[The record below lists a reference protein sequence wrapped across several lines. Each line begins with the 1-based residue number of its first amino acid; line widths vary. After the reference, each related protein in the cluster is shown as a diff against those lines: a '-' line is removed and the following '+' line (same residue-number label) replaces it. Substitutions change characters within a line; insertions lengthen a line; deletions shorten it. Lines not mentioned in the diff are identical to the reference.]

1 MDGSVESVLMERITD
16 GQLLITQ
23 IRECVE
29 FRDAKGLK
37 TYILEHKLSDQSVFW
52 ELTSELTQYVTED
65 ILDKN
70 PNFFE
75 ACERCLS
82 YLVRNGNPKE
92 MILAL
97 LEQAD
102 CFNDDV
108 KYRTLLKLVQ
118 ATLLKLPSKRF
129 HSLDIAL
136 ETLSAHVKSL
146 QVPQFADFEDE
157 ERQLHDTDINV
168 HRIEDVVSAYLN
180 FLRPFVEE
188 VSLFKACR
196 TGKNN
201 PQVLTLK
208 KHLLFLLEHPLAY
221 LDLEYD
227 RKEEK
232 AKTTSRCL
240 AERTLDLLVH
250 VERNFHKY
258 LELARC
264 GGACVDD
271 LEEAEDTDAM
281 VRENEENER
290 RLDGQ
295 KRSAFERDD
304 NDKMENWKYVKSV
317 PKLAQACLSYLMYVE
332 HLGLNRLPTIYSWD
346 FLLEFNL
353 PFISLCLQRQEFLI
367 VHKGLLLLNSFL
379 DVLKLGSL
387 SADVLDNSAYMTMT
401 SDVLAIVIHCP
412 ARKLRQ
418 MCVQLLPVFIKC
430 FSSEGQ
436 YKLLHMI
443 IASCEHS
450 GVQGFVT
457 QILKEQISDNLQCEL
472 PKRFFIGNSLDKILK
487 LLVKLPDG
495 PATDLLENSDRI
507 ISVLNLLRFLII
519 RDKPNQ
525 NVTGIW
531 TSFPRYETQF
541 IDALR
546 MGLDMSTA
554 HYKLELTNL
563 LEAKGDQR
571 AIPEDLDFSV
581 CVGGES
587 LSAMPK
593 GQRISVL
600 QSALITFDMI
610 ESLMVRLLELRDQQ
624 KAAYGK

>member
-102 CFNDDV
+102 SFNDDV

-157 ERQLHDTDINV
+157 ERQLLDTDINV

-180 FLRPFVEE
+180 FLTPFVEE

-264 GGACVDD
+264 DGACVDD

-332 HLGLNRLPTIYSWD
+332 HLGLNRLPTIYSQD

-401 SDVLAIVIHCP
+401 SDVLAIMIHCP

-418 MCVQLLPVFIKC
+418 MCVQLLPVFVKC

-624 KAAYGK
+624 MAAYGK